1 MYLNPIRYK
10 AIDIKIKYMKNSN
23 SSDHKNTLQNLQSE
37 KNVEVA
43 ISNLTPTEISSVKE
57 EIITSKKESKW
68 KLKRF
73 QYLAIASST
82 MVVLCIGFFTKFYVL
97 YHNSLEWWLVNL
109 SVAGIFIGFAINLR
123 IIYRLRKRT
132 QKLGA
137 LEAQLKA
144 IKV

>member
-1 MYLNPIRYK
+1 
-10 AIDIKIKYMKNSN
+10 MKNSN
-23 SSDHKNTLQNLQSE
+23 SSNQKNVLQHLQSE
-37 KNVEVA
+37 KNVDAFV
-43 ISNLTPTEISSVKE
+43 SSLTPAEISSVKK
-57 EIITSKKESKW
+57 EIKTSKKESKW

-73 QYLAIASST
+73 QHLAIASST